1 MPHAL
6 VGQEIDARITHHAVE
21 LLHRGQ
27 RIACRARS
35 ERRGEFITATAHI
48 GPACALEEQLRQPEA
63 AAMSFEERLTLL
75 VDREIHYRNDRKRTG
90 AAAGRIMLGGIAEL
104 ADVCGQLMPPARQ
117 AVLRGLGAR
126 LQQCQASYAA
136 ERKRT
141 GAAAFRLLVAL
152 GSPRRITR
160 AHATVL
166 VRRVRCRGVHCR

>member
-35 ERRGEFITATAHI
+35 ERRGEFTTVTAHI
-48 GPACALEEQLRQPEA
+48 GLAWALEEQLRQPEA
-63 AAMSFEERLTLL
+63 AAMSFEERLTLP
-75 VDREIHYRNDRKRTG
+75 VDRRNPLPQRPANWTG
-90 AAAGRIMLGGIAEL
+90 AAAGRIMLAGIAEL
-104 ADVCGQLMPPARQ
+104 ADVCGRLVPPARQ

-141 GAAAFRLLVAL
+141 GAAAFRLLVAP
-152 GSPRRITR
+152 GPAR
-160 AHATVL
+160 A
-166 VRRVRCRGVHCR
+166 G